1 MDEHDKKI
9 PITGTGT
16 YRILSHK
23 TEMVNFPLTKKRKKR
38 ENKNRKTRK
47 KERKKMSESKVS
59 KRKQTASN
67 IENRV

>member
-1 MDEHDKKI
+1 MNMTKKI

-23 TEMVNFPLTKKRKKR
+23 TEMVKFPTNKKKNK
-38 ENKNRKTRK
+38 NKNRKTRE

-67 IENRV
+67 IENGI